1 MIGVMSQEYSEG
13 QFGGNNE
20 KPLSRGSE

>member
-1 MIGVMSQEYSEG
+1 MSQEYSEG